1 MIAGGG
7 KRGNPLPKCDLY
19 GGMNSKYVGRA
30 GSPKWEEGTTSEI
43 TQVMLPTGDV
53 IWVRVQPGQAVTTD
67 PAAGPTDVGLGD
79 RIAPIAGAFQL
90 PEFTQTVRGV
100 VASVRQA
107 LDDHRPDSMSV
118 EFGIEIVARAGALL
132 SVLAEVGGTA
142 HVKVTASW
150 DRRDAAMPPPS
161 GEEPGPT

>member
-1 MIAGGG
+1 
-7 KRGNPLPKCDLY
+7 
-19 GGMNSKYVGRA
+19 
-30 GSPKWEEGTTSEI
+30 
-43 TQVMLPTGDV
+43 VMLPTGDV
-53 IWVRVQPGQAVTTD
+53 IWVRVQPERAVTVD
-67 PAAGPTDVGLGD
+67 RDAGPADVGLGD

-90 PEFTQTVRGV
+90 PEFAQTVRSV

-107 LDDHRPDSMSV
+107 LDDHRPDSLSV

-150 DRRDAAMPPPS
+150 DRRDAAMPPP
-161 GEEPGPT
+161 GEEELRPT